1 MELPVWFEITTFVG
15 LTVLLL
21 ADLAIVA
28 RRPHEP
34 SVKEATLWVSFYVS
48 LALIFGLVLRA
59 VTNGHVATE
68 FYAGWLT
75 EYSLSVDNLFVF
87 VIIMARFQVPR
98 KLQQEALMVG
108 IIIALVLRGIFILLG
123 AAVIERF
130 IWVFYIFGAFLVYT
144 AINLVRHR
152 GEEDDYEENAF
163 IRRMRK
169 VLPITKDFH
178 GAKIRVTENGKKFWT
193 PMIVVFLAL
202 GTTDL
207 LFALDS
213 IPAIFGL
220 TQEPFIVFT
229 ANVFALMGLRQLYFL
244 LGGLLKRLVYLSLG
258 LAVILA
264 FIGVKLILEALHENS
279 CRSSTAAS
287 PSSACPTIPIWLSLT
302 IILGVLVIATVASLL
317 KTRGELVDADEPAV
331 DEETAKQCRRAVPR
345 RPPPRRPRW
354 PRRPTRSAPPLSRPV
369 PPGRRPA
376 SVGRHAA
383 DRPRPPPDPGRP
395 DRVAGRPDRRRRRH
409 PARPRGRRVPQ
420 PALGGPHRRLGAGPA
435 ADQRPPRRR
444 PGVLAGRPLAGLPE
458 RRAGRQTAGRTS
470 CPPPAGRRAG

>member
-1 MELPVWFEITTFVG
+1 VQLPAWFEIATFVG

-34 SVKEATLWVSFYVS
+34 SVKEASIWVTFYVA
-48 LALIFGLVLRA
+48 LALLFGVVVLA
-59 VTNGHVATE
+59 VTNGDFATQ

-108 IIIALVLRGIFILLG
+108 IIIALVLRGIFILAG

-130 IWVFYIFGAFLVYT
+130 VWVFYLFGAFLVYT
-144 AINLVRHR
+144 AINLVRQR
-152 GEEDDYEENAF
+152 GEDDEYEENAF

-169 VLPITKDFH
+169 VLPITQDFH
-178 GAKIRVTENGKKFWT
+178 GSKIRVQENGKKYWT

-220 TQEPFIVFT
+220 TREPFIVFT

-264 FIGVKLILEALHENS
+264 FIGVKLILEAVHENQLPFAGH
-279 CRSSTAAS
+279 REPLEGVPAI
-287 PSSACPTIPIWLSLT
+287 PTWLSLT
-302 IILGVLVIATVASLL
+302 VILGVLVVATVASLL
-317 KTRGELVDADEPAV
+317 KTRGQLPAA
-331 DEETAKQCRRAVPR
+331 E
-345 RPPPRRPRW
+345 
-354 PRRPTRSAPPLSRPV
+354 
-369 PPGRRPA
+369 
-376 SVGRHAA
+376 
-383 DRPRPPPDPGRP
+383 
-395 DRVAGRPDRRRRRH
+395 
-409 PARPRGRRVPQ
+409 Q
-420 PALGGPHRRLGAGPA
+420 PAEGPSTAGAAAAGGPALSGEMREEP
-435 ADQRPPRRR
+435 
-444 PGVLAGRPLAGLPE
+444 
-458 RRAGRQTAGRTS
+458 AGRQPGDERS
-470 CPPPAGRRAG
+470 RR